1 MDNKETL
8 ATLVTQGGRKYAQN
22 STFYGVIFNQI

>member
-1 MDNKETL
+1 MDNEETL

-22 STFYGVIFNQI
+22 GTFCGVIFNQI